1 MFSFHLAH
9 IIEIIMFYKAK
20 HFHPPIRGCIRKVN
34 IGNVLRKGKTCFLSH
49 RNSIRS
55 GWRRET
61 QKTRFLFPKIVEERP
76 QERRIRQGREI
87 CKFRRSFYI
96 CLFIFMLDDND
107 VRCDNSLRKL
117 RFSLR

>member
-20 HFHPPIRGCIRKVN
+20 YFHPPIRGCIRKVN

-55 GWRRET
+55 SWLEKRDSKDSISVSEDC
-61 QKTRFLFPKIVEERP
+61 
-76 QERRIRQGREI
+76 GREAPRA
-87 CKFRRSFYI
+87 KNPSRP
-96 CLFIFMLDDND
+96 
-107 VRCDNSLRKL
+107 
-117 RFSLR
+117 